1 VEVGANG
8 TIDRGAGPVTVVG
21 AGSKI
26 DNLAQIGHNV
36 QMARGCVVV
45 TQAGVA
51 GGTQLGDHVMLA
63 AQAGAAD
70 HLNLGEGGRVAAHGG
85 VMRDVPTGTT
95 KGGLPA
101 IPLKEY
107 FRLAAIWN
115 RQLKSQNKK
124 P

>member
-1 VEVGANG
+1 VKVGANS

-36 QMARGCVVV
+36 QMARGCVV
-45 TQAGVA
+45 
-51 GGTQLGDHVMLA
+51 
-63 AQAGAAD
+63 
-70 HLNLGEGGRVAAHGG
+70 
-85 VMRDVPTGTT
+85 RDVPSGTT
-95 KGGLPA
+95 EGGLPA
-101 IPLKEY
+101 IPLIEY
-107 FRLAAIWN
+107 FRLVAIWN